1 MLKRWQKGMTASNV
15 KLECA
20 SLWIQIWG
28 ASFDMISSQVATE
41 VGSRL
46 GTVEDVERRRRQ
58 DMQNFFMRVW
68 VALPI
73 SKPLRCGG
81 FIVDSNGVRTW
92 VNFKYERLPIFC
104 HYCGLLGHDLC
115 HCASHYAMEKNG
127 GQIEY
132 QYGDWLNVFDGRL
145 RSPPRKDAAEEEMG
159 AWKAE
164 NLGDDFSQHNDQAE
178 NQGIESNFQML
189 SSKKK
194 VLEEVEDNSVSIEAG
209 DKRDSTLTVVDTSVS
224 NLKSVLART
233 QANHVNGHGQHGP
246 KKQST

>member
-1 MLKRWQKGMTASNV
+1 MDSDL
-15 KLECA
+15 
-20 SLWIQIWG
+20 G

-58 DMQNFFMRVW
+58 AMQNFFMRVW

-73 SKPLRCGG
+73 SKPLRRGG
-81 FIVDSNGVRTW
+81 FIADTDGVRTW

-104 HYCGLLGHDLC
+104 HYCGLLGHDLR

-132 QYGDWLNVFDGRL
+132 QYGDWLKVFDGRL